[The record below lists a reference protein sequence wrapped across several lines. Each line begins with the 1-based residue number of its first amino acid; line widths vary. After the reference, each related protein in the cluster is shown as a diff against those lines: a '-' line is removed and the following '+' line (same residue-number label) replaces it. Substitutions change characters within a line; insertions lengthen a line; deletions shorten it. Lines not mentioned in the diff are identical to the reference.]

1 MPSNQAAWLTA
12 KSIRPME
19 VRTAPY
25 TSPDENEIV
34 VRNGAVAVNP
44 IDGFKQIVGDRLFSW
59 IKYPFIMGS
68 DLAGEVVEV
77 GKGVVRFKVGDRVM
91 GHAVGIEKMVNKS
104 SKSAFQQYTVVGANM
119 ASLIPS
125 TMTYEYACVLPL
137 GLSTAAC
144 GLFQQDFLALPYPS
158 VTPKAT
164 GKTVLVWGGSSSVG
178 SNAIQLAIAS
188 GCEVITTASPKN
200 FEYVTNLGATAVFDY
215 HSMTV
220 IEDLIEAFRNK
231 ESAGA
236 VAIGNRSLE
245 ACIAVLASSKGSK
258 FIAQISVDLPSEM
271 PSSTVG
277 WILLGMSM
285 AWFSMVTTF
294 KSKIK
299 GVNFRFV
306 SGSDLAVNDVSRA
319 LYKDYLPV
327 ALAERIYIVAP
338 EPMVVGKGLEY
349 IQEAIDI
356 NIRGVSA
363 RKVVVSL

>member
-1 MPSNQAAWLTA
+1 M
-12 KSIRPME
+12 
-19 VRTAPY
+19 
-25 TSPDENEIV
+25 

-77 GKGVVRFKVGDRVM
+77 GKGVARFKVGDRVM
-91 GHAVGIEKMVNKS
+91 GHAVGIEEMVNKS
-104 SKSAFQQYTVVGANM
+104 SRSAFQQYTVVKANM
-119 ASLIPS
+119 ASPIPS
-125 TMTYEYACVLPL
+125 TIPYEYACVLPL

-144 GLFQQDFLALPYPS
+144 ALFQQDFLALPYPS
-158 VTPKAT
+158 ITPKPT

-200 FEYVTNLGATAVFDY
+200 FEYVRNLGATAVFDY

-220 IEDLIEAFRNK
+220 IKDIIAAFRSR

-236 VAIGNRSLE
+236 VAIGNGSLE

-258 FIAQISVDLPSEM
+258 VIAQISVDLPSEM
-271 PSSTVG
+271 PSSTIG
-277 WILLGMSM
+277 WILLGVSM
-285 AWFSMVTTF
+285 AWFSMVKTF
-294 KSKIK
+294 QSKIK
-299 GVNFRFV
+299 GVKVRFV

-319 LYKDYLPV
+319 LYKDYIHV
-327 ALAERIYIVAP
+327 ALAERKYIVAP

-363 RKVVVSL
+363 KKVVVSL